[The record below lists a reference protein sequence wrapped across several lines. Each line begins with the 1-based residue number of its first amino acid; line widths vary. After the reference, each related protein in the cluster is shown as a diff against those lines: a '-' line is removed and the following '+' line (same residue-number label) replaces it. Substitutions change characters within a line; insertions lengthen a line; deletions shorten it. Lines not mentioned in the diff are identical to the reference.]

1 MLLPSHPTPSA
12 GQSVH
17 GAQCPVASQ
26 WAVLSVI
33 PAHVPDSHHK
43 APIVFTGWIG
53 SHSVCHS
60 AATCITRRHSGA
72 CFCFWFLLSCQPHRA
87 TLFCLWAYLT
97 LIWEVLPNL
106 PSQLLLV
113 SPRSQIDVYVK
124 TIVAKHLW
132 FCAYAFTWS
141 GLFVYMGDI
150 IFQRQQGAS
159 CARVVTWLI

>member
-1 MLLPSHPTPSA
+1 MCILYISTKHTFICVCLPLKCIDIFTSTCVPRERKVTNAPTQSSRSLHSLL
-12 GQSVH
+12 GQLVL

-33 PAHVPDSHHK
+33 PAHEADSHHK
-43 APIVFTGWIG
+43 APIVFTYWIG

-97 LIWEVLPNL
+97 LIWEVLPKL
-106 PSQLLLV
+106 HTQLLL
-113 SPRSQIDVYVK
+113 D
-124 TIVAKHLW
+124 AK
-132 FCAYAFTWS
+132 S
-141 GLFVYMGDI
+141 N
-150 IFQRQQGAS
+150 
-159 CARVVTWLI
+159 